1 MTIDTRLKSLL
12 FILSILCFFACE
24 DDDSS
29 SMKTKFGIFEL
40 IDDNTV
46 QMSGE
51 INSLSLVNFNE
62 LIDSNP
68 NVNLINM
75 IEVSGSSDDEVNLQ
89 VSKKVHELNIAIH
102 LMDNGL
108 IASGG
113 VDFFLAGV
121 TRTKGINTQVGVHS
135 WSDDTNEA
143 TDFPQGNSVHQP
155 YIEYYESVGFTP
167 ANAAAFYY
175 FTINAAPS
183 TSIHWMT
190 AAEIEQYGI
199 LKL

>member
-1 MTIDTRLKSLL
+1 MTINTSLKSLL
-12 FILSILCFFACE
+12 FILPILCFLACE
-24 DDDSS
+24 NDGGSA
-29 SMKTKFGIFEL
+29 MKTKFGIFEL
-40 IDDNTV
+40 IDNNTV
-46 QMSGE
+46 QMDGE
-51 INSLSLVNFNE
+51 INSLSLANFNE

-68 NVNLINM
+68 NINLINM
-75 IEVSGSSDDEVNLQ
+75 IEVSGSSDDDVNLQ
-89 VSKKVHELNIAIH
+89 VSQKVHELDIAIH

-113 VDFFLAGV
+113 VDFFLAGI
-121 TRTKGINTQVGVHS
+121 TRTKGINTQIGVHA
-135 WSDDTNEA
+135 WSDEINEA

-175 FTINAAPS
+175 FTINAASS

-190 AAEIEQYGI
+190 TAEIEQYGI
-199 LKL
+199 LKP